1 MTSTS
6 IAPSSHYYSAAPSSD
21 LPRAGTP
28 LVKTEGELNKEFA
41 DALFRELVEAG
52 AEAQPEVSQNRPVDV
67 DAAQA
72 AFEAT
77 LMAINT
83 RTSTPYVAGTF
94 AFNV

>member
-1 MTSTS
+1 MAHWEPLAGHPAPHHLEETTMTSTC
-6 IAPSSHYYSAAPSSD
+6 ILPSSPDYYS
-21 LPRAGTP
+21 
-28 LVKTEGELNKEFA
+28 GETSTL
-41 DALFRELVEAG
+41 
-52 AEAQPEVSQNRPVDV
+52 QPEVSQNRPADV

-72 AFEAT
+72 AFEAA